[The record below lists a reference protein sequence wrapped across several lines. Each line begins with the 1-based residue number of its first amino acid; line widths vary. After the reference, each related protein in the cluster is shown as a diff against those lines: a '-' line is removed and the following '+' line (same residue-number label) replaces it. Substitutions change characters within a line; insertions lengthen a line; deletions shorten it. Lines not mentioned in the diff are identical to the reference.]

1 MTVSAYRLS
10 LSISTPKVVTEGE
23 TFDIMY
29 KAKNIGNTAFPG
41 GRIVVELSWSSL
53 NEKVYQTINVDE
65 QLPPNGETG
74 PTRNSQAPLTP
85 GYTWFYV
92 ADASASDGRALEVFK
107 NGGTP
112 LWPHRQ
118 VTLGESVVQF
128 RQPLY
133 AVRARTHDEIS
144 QGRALWVAAGSLALL
159 VLFQIV
165 NWLIQYCPKN
175 TTN

>member
-23 TFDIMY
+23 TFDIIYNM
-29 KAKNIGNTAFPG
+29 KNIGNTVFPG

-53 NEKVYQTINVDE
+53 NEKVYQTINIDKP
-65 QLPPNGETG
+65 LPLNGETG
-74 PTRNSQAPLTP
+74 PIRNSQAPLTP

-92 ADASASDGRALEVFK
+92 ADAIASGGGALEVFK
-107 NGGTP
+107 NGGTQ

-118 VTLGESVVQF
+118 ITLGKSVVQF

-144 QGRALWVAAGSLALL
+144 QWRALWVAAGSLALL
-159 VLFQIV
+159 VLFQII
-165 NWLIQYCPKN
+165 NWLIQYYPK
-175 TTN
+175 T